1 MNKTTKPASEG
12 PKRETDNV
20 YELPTIRRRTRQAAI
35 RAFLRDLVARHDRS
49 PAVAA
54 AAVLLREDGTIAIS
68 AKGVDADTAEDV
80 LAGAHQLAER
90 IEYARNQRSHRLAR
104 QRGTASIL
112 ATATIGIAAAAY
124 LNTSAWLD
132 AALVLTCHA
141 ATLLLTPRNS
151 R

>member
-1 MNKTTKPASEG
+1 MTTTTKPASEG
-12 PKRETDNV
+12 PERAADNV
-20 YELPTIRRRTRQAAI
+20 YELPTIRRRTRQTTI
-35 RAFLRDLVARHDRS
+35 RAFLHDLIARHDRS

-54 AAVLLREDGTIAIS
+54 AAVLLREDGTISIS

-80 LAGAHQLAER
+80 LAGVHQLAER
-90 IEYARNQRSHRLAR
+90 LEYARNQHPPRFVR

-112 ATATIGIAAAAY
+112 ATATIGLAAAAY

-141 ATLLLTPRNS
+141 ATLLFTPRKP